1 MGAAWQEF
9 RQNEQLRP
17 YDYAHWVEWYQT
29 LLDGSHSSVD
39 YFGSDLT
46 LRIARGRDVWW
57 DRPAREVNADIA
69 EWMKEATTRVS
80 SNELEK
86 QIDSLPLPGPA
97 SHRMDLRD
105 GRLHAEPVMADGPDA
120 MAQVYL
126 EELREKADDLL
137 QELSAKNA
145 DPFVSKAV
153 KRLLEVLPA
162 ISPDVEPAR
171 VDARGLTIKSIADT
185 YKAQGAEAELFAGA
199 VAQIHDVSLTVQRL
213 CQCYPMFR
221 AMELDALAMGITP
234 EQVPSIAADAA
245 DIVAA
250 MQGADICDATATEA
264 FNEAVTAVKEART
277 PSVASVLAARLVQ
290 LVRNA
295 LLILLRSS
303 EKITEVVGAEAK
315 SLVQDSYKDA
325 RPKLVKLGSR
335 LIRGTVWAALGGA
348 AIPLGK
354 LSYAVPQFKPIFDF
368 VKSLTDKI

>member
-1 MGAAWQEF
+1 MPWKSVTGSEWAA
-9 RQNEQLRP
+9 
-17 YDYAHWVEWYQT
+17 DYAPWIKWYES
-29 LLDGSHSSVD
+29 LLNGNGPSADF
-39 YFGSDLT
+39 FGPDLT
-46 LRIARGRDVWW
+46 LRIATQPNEWW

-69 EWMKEATTRVS
+69 AWLAEATTRIPS
-80 SNELEK
+80 DEWEK
-86 QIDSLPLPGPA
+86 QIDRLPLPGPA

-105 GRLHAEPVMADGPDA
+105 GRLHAEPVKADGPDA

-153 KRLLEVLPA
+153 KRLLEALPVA
-162 ISPDVEPAR
+162 SPDVEPAR

-234 EQVPSIAADAA
+234 EQAPSIASDAA

-250 MQGADICDATATEA
+250 IQGADTCDATATEA
-264 FNEAVTAVKEART
+264 FEEALTAVREART
-277 PSVASVLAARLVQ
+277 PSATSVLAARLLQ

-303 EKITEVVGAEAK
+303 KKIAEVVGAEVK
-315 SLVQDSYKDA
+315 SLAQESYKDA